1 MLTRIKSYIIIALVI
16 GAFYFLLSH
25 HFVITGHNFAFV
37 GWDDWDDLKILK
49 KNELTLKYTFFS
61 LKQANPYQ
69 VMRIE
74 ELRDAGIGKI
84 MIEKGIVTDEKMRQ
98 ITQKIDSED

>member
-1 MLTRIKSYIIIALVI
+1 MLTRIRNYIIFALII
-16 GAFYFLLSH
+16 GAFYFFLSH
-25 HFVITGHNFAFV
+25 HLIITGSHFAFAS
-37 GWDDWDDLKILK
+37 WDDWDGLKILK

-74 ELRDAGIGKI
+74 ELRDAGIGEI
-84 MIEKGIVTDEKMRQ
+84 MVEKGMVSKEMLRE
-98 ITQKIDSED
+98 ITQEIDAED

>member
-1 MLTRIKSYIIIALVI
+1 MLQRIKTYIIFAIII

-25 HFVITGHNFAFV
+25 HFIFF
-37 GWDDWDDLKILK
+37 GWGDLDDIKILK

-74 ELRDAGIGKI
+74 ELRDVGIGEI
-84 MIEKGIVTDEKMRQ
+84 MVEKGMVSEEKLRQ
-98 ITQKIDSED
+98 ITQKIDLEN